1 MRQALAVLLVVLMAA
16 PAWADRYRC
25 ANGNTNDANS
35 WSATSGGACT
45 ASAPT
50 SADVCYFD
58 AVTPNGT
65 TTVNATLT
73 CKGLDFTGYT
83 GTLAGTAGISSVSG
97 NFVLSTGMT
106 WTYTGTIAVTNAS
119 NAAMTITSNGAT
131 QSATWTVDT
140 LNGSMTLADAYI
152 GTAGFAFTRGVFS
165 DGGNAFRTLNFT
177 TGGAGNTSVRT
188 IQIAADWSIT
198 GSGGTNIF
206 AFPSITNLTWTPT
219 GTPTIKFTDTSS
231 ANHRIQ
237 VNVAGF
243 NFGTTNIWL
252 NNGANGGALAF
263 ITGMG
268 TFADIKIDA
277 GAHTFTLVAG
287 QTLTISSLTTNG
299 ALGAVTT
306 IVSSSAGTP
315 ATISDSSGTNVCDY
329 CSIQD
334 STATGGATWNA
345 THSTNVSGNT
355 GWNFLTS
362 SSPYYYGL
370 IQRLMGDME

>member
-50 SADVCYFD
+50 SADVCFFD

-73 CKGLDFTGYT
+73 CKGIDFTGYT

-131 QSATWTVDT
+131 NSATWTIDS
-140 LNGSMTLADAYI
+140 LNGSWTWQDAFVTTANVTFVRGAVSDNGQTI
-152 GTAGFAFTRGVFS
+152 SARAWIKSNTQNVTVNMSGTWLVS
-165 DGGNAFRTLNFT
+165 GNADPASCNGACWRFT
-177 TGGAGNTSVRT
+177 GASGTT
-188 IQIAADWSIT
+188 I
-198 GSGGTNIF
+198 NV
-206 AFPSITNLTWTPT
+206 T
-219 GTPTIKFTDTSS
+219 GTPLIKFTDTS
-231 ANHRIQ
+231 ANDHR
-237 VNVAGF
+237 VNTLNTSFAGVNLWF
-243 NFGTTNIWL
+243 AIGS
-252 NNGANGGALAF
+252 GGGAA
-263 ITGMG
+263 
-268 TFADIKIDA
+268 TFVTNASTWADVKIDG
-277 GAHTFTLVAG
+277 GAHTLTFPAGVTTTMTSFTPGATAG
-287 QTLTISSLTTNG
+287 NVL
-299 ALGAVTT
+299 T
-306 IVSSSAGTP
+306 IVSSSAGSA
-315 ATISDSSGTNVCDY
+315 ATISDSSGTNTCDY